1 MLFVW
6 CLTAPSEFYSFSL
19 HDALPICRWIF
30 SAGSLELQQ
39 YYLSQLLLAATG
51 EPLVGDSLPPASG
64 YSLSLRYL
72 FSKERRWQHFG
83 NLWGGHSSFSAGSPA
98 SLYLYSI
105 SQQPE
110 LNLFSV
116 IWLKVPAWKEV

>member
-39 YYLSQLLLAATG
+39 YYLSQSLLAATG
-51 EPLVGDSLPPASG
+51 EPLVGDWLLPASG

-72 FSKERRWQHFG
+72 FSRSEEHTSELQSRGHLVCRLLFEKKKYSNKTRRV
-83 NLWGGHSSFSAGSPA
+83 
-98 SLYLYSI
+98 
-105 SQQPE
+105 E
-110 LNLFSV
+110 T
-116 IWLKVPAWKEV
+116 